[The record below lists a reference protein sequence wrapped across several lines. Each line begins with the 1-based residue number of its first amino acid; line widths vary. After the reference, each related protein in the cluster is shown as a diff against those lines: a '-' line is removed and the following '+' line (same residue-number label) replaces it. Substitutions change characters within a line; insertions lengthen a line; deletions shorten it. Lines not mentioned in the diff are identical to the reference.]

1 MEQELEL
8 EKEQEQEH
16 FEDWVQAA
24 ESVVELA
31 PESSGRVQG
40 WGLPQQQ
47 QAPWWLRPQQPP
59 AWPFSAK
66 QLSKSTSLE
75 DVEERGPVFPYPFP

>member
-1 MEQELEL
+1 VEQELEL
-8 EKEQEQEH
+8 EKEQEQEQ
-16 FEDWVQAA
+16 FEDWIQAA

-47 QAPWWLRPQQPP
+47 QAP
-59 AWPFSAK
+59 
-66 QLSKSTSLE
+66 
-75 DVEERGPVFPYPFP
+75 